1 MKEYLD
7 RKLIIVLSVSLI
19 IAMATISLGSL
30 GVLTGTFLI
39 ALICILNYGFNPL
52 YFLFIFILIGNY
64 SLTWGGQFLG
74 IPVPND
80 LVDDHLTSISN
91 NLGIIM
97 LISLFFSGIK
107 RQRILKL
114 DIWIFIFFI
123 LGITMWY
130 VAVDIKAP
138 LEMVG
143 RFVQFFLLY
152 VAVRLTL
159 NTLDRLRLFYVFT
172 ISSFFILFLHLTLQ
186 LVTGYLNTDTGAN
199 SDAISRF
206 IPYFIV
212 LTMMEPNALS
222 KQFLYFSIIMSAF
235 ISTFAA
241 SRRVLI
247 NVLGYFLLHL
257 ARFKK
262 GVFYAIPIAL
272 LLIIGY
278 EFLPDYTKERLEYSN
293 ELIQTEGA
301 TSETGLS
308 KLSSGRTDFWIIA
321 FKMIEDHPII
331 GIGAHNSWKL
341 MEDYGGS
348 RKARTH
354 NFFIEV
360 FADFGLIG
368 FITFLMI
375 LFYSTNYLIKAQSI
389 IKKYYYKTGLMTR
402 AFGDEF
408 LFIHVTSFFG
418 YSILYQKMGWV
429 IYALAASI
437 YAIALEIQKR
447 KIEENAY
454 KIAGTT
460 IESNAS

>member
-1 MKEYLD
+1 
-7 RKLIIVLSVSLI
+7 
-19 IAMATISLGSL
+19 MATISFGSL
-30 GVLTGTFLI
+30 GVPIGTFLI
-39 ALICILNYGFNPL
+39 ALICFFSYGFNPL
-52 YFLFIFILIGNY
+52 YYLFIFMLLGNY
-64 SLTWGGQFLG
+64 SLSWGGQFLG
-74 IPVPND
+74 IEIPND
-80 LVDDHLTSISN
+80 IVDDHLTSISN
-91 NLGIIM
+91 NIGVLM
-97 LISLFFSGIK
+97 LASLVFSGII
-107 RQRILKL
+107 RQKILKL
-114 DIWIFIFFI
+114 DIWIFVFFI

-130 VAVDIKAP
+130 FSVSKPAP
-138 LEMVG
+138 LEMVP

-152 VAVRLTL
+152 ISVRLTL
-159 NTLDRLRLFYVFT
+159 NSLERLRLFYVFT
-172 ISSFFILFLHLTLQ
+172 ISSFFILLFHLLLQ
-186 LVTGYLNTDTGAN
+186 FVTGFLSTDTGAN

-206 IPYFIV
+206 IPYFIALTLFETHV
-212 LTMMEPNALS
+212 LTR
-222 KQFLYFSIIMSAF
+222 QFLYFSIVMSAF

-247 NVLGYFLLHL
+247 NVLGYFLIHIV
-257 ARFKK
+257 RFKT
-262 GVFYAIPIAL
+262 GIFYALPISI
-272 LLIIGY
+272 LLILGY

-293 ELIQTEGA
+293 ELIQNEGT

-308 KLSSGRTDFWIIA
+308 KLSSGRTDFWLIA

-375 LFYSTNYLIKAQSI
+375 LYYSTTYLVRAHSI
-389 IKKYYYKTGLMTR
+389 IKEFYHKTGLMTR
-402 AFGDEF
+402 AYGDEF

-429 IYALAASI
+429 IYAISASI
-437 YAIALEIQKR
+437 FAIALQIKKR
-447 KIEENAY
+447 KFEENSNQIAT
-454 KIAGTT
+454 KINTL
-460 IESNAS
+460 

>member
-19 IAMATISLGSL
+19 ITMATISLGSL
-30 GVLTGTFLI
+30 GVITGTFLI
-39 ALICILNYGFNPL
+39 TLICILNYGFNPL
-52 YFLFIFILIGNY
+52 YFLFLFILIGNY

-97 LISLFFSGIK
+97 LISSFFSGIK

-130 VAVDIKAP
+130 VAVDITAP
-138 LEMVG
+138 LEMVV

-172 ISSFFILFLHLTLQ
+172 ISSFFILFFHLTLQ
-186 LVTGYLNTDTGAN
+186 LITGYLTTDTGAN
-199 SDAISRF
+199 SDAISRY

-212 LTMMEPNALS
+212 LSMMETNVLS
-222 KQFLYFSIIMSAF
+222 RQFLYFAIVMSAF
-235 ISTFAA
+235 VSTFAA

-247 NVLGYFLLHL
+247 DVLGYFFVHL
-257 ARFKK
+257 ARFRT
-262 GVFYAIPIAL
+262 GIFYAIPITI

-278 EFLPDYTKERLEYSN
+278 KFLPDYTKERIEYSN
-293 ELIQTEGA
+293 ELISTEGT
-301 TSETGLS
+301 TSEIGLS
-308 KLSSGRTDFWIIA
+308 KLSTGRTDFWIIA

-354 NFFIEV
+354 NFYIEV

-368 FITFLMI
+368 LITFLMI
-375 LFYSTNYLIKAQSI
+375 LYYSSTYLIKAQKI
-389 IKKYYYKTGLMTR
+389 IKEYYYKTGLMTR

-437 YAIALEIQKR
+437 YAIALDIQRR
-447 KIEENAY
+447 KIEEKAY
-454 KIAGTT
+454 QIGSTKTESIA
-460 IESNAS
+460 S